1 MGKIPIGALSLNL
14 FNQVQE
20 PLMLAELAKL
30 EQSVNLAQAASSLR
44 RTSRPFR
51 NIQAAVIYLGYWL
64 YKFFT

>member
-1 MGKIPIGALSLNL
+1 
-14 FNQVQE
+14 
-20 PLMLAELAKL
+20 MLAELAKL